1 MNTWRLD
8 NIYSSDEAFQKDVEQ
23 ARALLKPSQDLKRSV
38 LQTQQA
44 GRLVRQLEAHVDCL
58 LAQNTAD
65 QNAHQKNGCVAELLA
80 NYEGALFALGNQL
93 ASVEEADFQNL
104 LKELPEIGFYIE
116 EMRVWAKEKASPE
129 QEKLIN
135 SLSADGYHSFWSL
148 YQSFT
153 GKMTVGEKKLSIGR
167 AFNAL
172 TDPDRETR
180 LEAFQDWQEAWKGSS
195 DFLAQM
201 LNHIA
206 GFRLKVYAARGWD
219 DILLEPL
226 FLNRMKPETMDAMWS
241 AIENAKPAFLKY
253 LKKKAEIL
261 GLEKLSWTD
270 VEAPIGQPKEVSWE
284 EACQIIIEQFNKFH
298 PKKGAFAKKAL
309 ESQWVEAED
318 RPGKAAGGFCVM
330 LPKNGESRIFM
341 TFKGTANNVA
351 TLAHELGHA
360 YHNECV
366 KHLPFFHQLAQMNVA
381 ETASTFGEL
390 VVIDQT
396 IQSAK
401 SKEEKLQL
409 LDDKLQR
416 SVAFFMNLHARL
428 LFEKAFYT
436 ERKKGFV
443 SADKLCEL
451 MTSAQREAYC
461 DALSD
466 WDPYFWASKLHFY
479 YTHFPFYNFPYT
491 FGYLMSNGLYAHAK
505 EEGFGEKLDAFLED
519 TAQMRVEELAQ
530 KHLGVDLTKPDFW
543 EESLSVLVQ
552 DIEEFIELS

>member
-8 NIYSSDEAFQKDVEQ
+8 NIYSFDEEFQKEVEHV
-23 ARALLKPSQDLKRSV
+23 RELLKPSQDQK
-38 LQTQQA
+38 QTILNVQEA
-44 GRLVRQLEAHVDCL
+44 GKLVRQLEAYVDCL
-58 LAQNTAD
+58 LAQNTVD
-65 QNAHQKNGCVAELLA
+65 QIAHQKSGCISELLA
-80 NYEGALFALGNQL
+80 SYEGALFALGNQL
-93 ASVEEADFQNL
+93 ASVADFQAL
-104 LKELPEIGFYIE
+104 LKELPDIAFYIE
-116 EMRVWAKEKASPE
+116 EMRSWAKEKAPVE

-135 SLSADGYHSFWSL
+135 ALSADGYHSFWSL
-148 YQSFT
+148 YQSYT
-153 GKMTVGEKKLSIGR
+153 GKIKVGEEGLSIGQ

-172 TDPDRETR
+172 TAPDRDTR
-180 LEAFQDWQEAWKGSS
+180 LKAFQDWEEAWKGSS

-219 DILLEPL
+219 DILHEPL
-226 FLNRMKPETMDAMWS
+226 FLNRMEPETMDAMWT
-241 AIENAKPAFLKY
+241 AIEKAKPAFLKY

-261 GLEKLSWTD
+261 GLEKLSWID
-270 VEAPIGQPKEVSWE
+270 VEAPIGKPKEVSWE
-284 EACQIIIEQFNKFH
+284 EACQTVIEQFNKFH
-298 PKKGAFAKKAL
+298 PKMGAFAKNAF

-330 LPKNGESRIFM
+330 LPKTGESRIFM

-360 YHNECV
+360 YHNERV

-390 VVIDQT
+390 VVIDQA

-401 SKEEKLQL
+401 SLEEKLQL

-428 LFEKAFYT
+428 LFEKAFYA

-451 MTSAQREAYC
+451 MTEAQKNAYC

-505 EEGFGEKLDAFLED
+505 GEGFGEKLDAFLED
-519 TAQMRVEELAQ
+519 TAQMRVEDLAK
-530 KHLGVDLTKPDFW
+530 KHLGVDLTKPEFW
-543 EESLSVLVQ
+543 EESLAALTQ
-552 DIEEFIELS
+552 DIEEFITLS